1 MRAPT
6 LVEIV
11 YTHKQYDLRKSAP
24 TSAAARLTRTRLA
37 TPARD
42 TATRTTLEHRDAM
55 THSMHSTTPRAILRS
70 GSVSRDARRHRR
82 PAAAFQRGSASPHH
96 GRSLPVARAET
107 GANAANGRAADAL
120 EYLEHA
126 YETADE
132 KERRQKREK
141 RDRATLERLGLLEE
155 YEAATTSLKARDR
168 TVRWVYGATKTE
180 FGASA
185 EIAASAE
192 VVYGY
197 LTTPAALKETFGP
210 ELRECDVTACGTRA
224 RCEWVYSFG
233 DIGRRHGREAIDHIE
248 AHVSVIK
255 ATEVEKGKVVTY
267 EATTGMPIGATF
279 TVTPKGQG
287 ACEIDID
294 AYIHLPLLLTR
305 EHGTLG
311 VAMDVREKFALG
323 LEGMIERVQAAD
335 AATRLAEAKSQAEAN
350 LALGERAA
358 FYFAQ

>member
-1 MRAPT
+1 
-6 LVEIV
+6 
-11 YTHKQYDLRKSAP
+11 
-24 TSAAARLTRTRLA
+24 
-37 TPARD
+37 
-42 TATRTTLEHRDAM
+42 M
-55 THSMHSTTPRAILRS
+55 THSMHSTPPRAILRS

-82 PAAAFQRGSASPHH
+82 PAAAFQRGCASPHR

-107 GANAANGRAADAL
+107 GATAADGRAADAL

-141 RDRATLERLGLLEE
+141 RDGATLERLGLLEE

-168 TVRWVYGATKTE
+168 TVKWVYGATRTE

-233 DIGRRHGREAIDHIE
+233 DIGRRHGREAIDHID

-255 ATEVEKGKVVTY
+255 ATEVEKGKVVKY
-267 EATTGMPIGATF
+267 EATTGMPVGATF

-287 ACEIDID
+287 ACEIDVD

-335 AATRLAEAKSQAEAN
+335 AAARLAEAKSQAEAN

>member
-1 MRAPT
+1 M
-6 LVEIV
+6 
-11 YTHKQYDLRKSAP
+11 
-24 TSAAARLTRTRLA
+24 
-37 TPARD
+37 
-42 TATRTTLEHRDAM
+42 TTI
-55 THSMHSTTPRAILRS
+55 TISSTTSPRAIRRS
-70 GSVSRDARRHRR
+70 VSVSRERCRGRR
-82 PAAAFQRGSASPHH
+82 PAAAFQQRGSPHH
-96 GRSLPVARAET
+96 VRSSAVARAESE
-107 GANAANGRAADAL
+107 ARDADRRAADAL

-126 YETADE
+126 YETQDE
-132 KERRQKREK
+132 KERRKKREK
-141 RDRATLERLGLLEE
+141 RERATLERMGLLEE

-210 ELRECDVTACGTRA
+210 ELRECEVTACGTRA

-233 DIGRRHGREAIDHIE
+233 DIGRRHGRKAIDRID
-248 AHVSVIK
+248 AHMSVIK
-255 ATEVEKGKVVTY
+255 ATEVEKGKVVKY
-267 EATTGMPIGATF
+267 EATVGMPVGATF
-279 TVTPKGQG
+279 TVTPKGQA
-287 ACEIDID
+287 ACEIDVD
-294 AYIHLPLLLTR
+294 VYIHLPLLLTR

-335 AATRLAEAKSQAEAN
+335 AAARLAQAKSQAEAN

>member
-1 MRAPT
+1 M
-6 LVEIV
+6 
-11 YTHKQYDLRKSAP
+11 HKQYDLRKSAP
-24 TSAAARLTRTRLA
+24 SSRRGDSLRLPT

-42 TATRTTLEHRDAM
+42 TATRTNLEHRDAM
-55 THSMHSTTPRAILRS
+55 THSMYSTPPRAILRS

-82 PAAAFQRGSASPHH
+82 PAAAFQRGCASPHR

-107 GANAANGRAADAL
+107 GANAADGRAADAL

-141 RDRATLERLGLLEE
+141 RDGATLERLGLLEE

-233 DIGRRHGREAIDHIE
+233 DIGRRHGREAMDHIDV
-248 AHVSVIK
+248 HVSVIK
-255 ATEVEKGKVVTY
+255 ATEVEKGKVVKY
-267 EATTGMPIGATF
+267 EATAGMPVGATF

-287 ACEIDID
+287 ACEIDVD

-335 AATRLAEAKSQAEAN
+335 AAARLAEAKSQAEAN

>member
-1 MRAPT
+1 MTCEKVHQRSRRVA
-6 LVEIV
+6 
-11 YTHKQYDLRKSAP
+11 
-24 TSAAARLTRTRLA
+24 TRTRFA
-37 TPARD
+37 TTPARD
-42 TATRTTLEHRDAM
+42 TATRTTLTHRDAM
-55 THSMHSTTPRAILRS
+55 THSTHSTHSTLPRAILRS

-82 PAAAFQRGSASPHH
+82 PAAAFQRGCASPHG

-107 GANAANGRAADAL
+107 GANAADGRAADAL

-126 YETADE
+126 YETADA

-141 RDRATLERLGLLEE
+141 RDGATLERLGLLEE

-168 TVRWVYGATKTE
+168 TVKWVYGATRTE

-233 DIGRRHGREAIDHIE
+233 DIGRRYGREAIDHID

-255 ATEVEKGKVVTY
+255 ATEVEKGKVVKY
-267 EATTGMPIGATF
+267 EATTGMPVGATF

-287 ACEIDID
+287 ACEIDVD

-335 AATRLAEAKSQAEAN
+335 AAARLAEAKSQAEAN

>member
-42 TATRTTLEHRDAM
+42 TATRTTLEHCDAM
-55 THSMHSTTPRAILRS
+55 THSKHSTTPRAILRS

-82 PAAAFQRGSASPHH
+82 PAADFQRGSASPHH

-107 GANAANGRAADAL
+107 GANAADGRAADAL

>member
-1 MRAPT
+1 MRLPT
-6 LVEIV
+6 
-11 YTHKQYDLRKSAP
+11 
-24 TSAAARLTRTRLA
+24 

-42 TATRTTLEHRDAM
+42 TATRATLTHRDAM
-55 THSMHSTTPRAILRS
+55 THSTHSTPPRAMLRS
-70 GSVSRDARRHRR
+70 GSSVSRDARRTARR
-82 PAAAFQRGSASPHH
+82 PAAAFQRGCASRPHRGV
-96 GRSLPVARAET
+96 GRSIPVARAET
-107 GANAANGRAADAL
+107 GANAADGRAADAL

-132 KERRQKREK
+132 KERRQKRGK
-141 RDRATLERLGLLEE
+141 RDGATLERLGLLEE

-168 TVRWVYGATKTE
+168 TVKWVYGATRTE

-233 DIGRRHGREAIDHIE
+233 DIGRRHGRDAIDHID

-255 ATEVEKGKVVTY
+255 ATEVEKGKVVKY
-267 EATTGMPIGATF
+267 EATTGMPVGATF

-287 ACEIDID
+287 ACEIDVD

-323 LEGMIERVQAAD
+323 LEGMIERVQSAD

>member
-1 MRAPT
+1 MTR
-6 LVEIV
+6 
-11 YTHKQYDLRKSAP
+11 
-24 TSAAARLTRTRLA
+24 ARLAT

-42 TATRTTLEHRDAM
+42 TATRTNLTHRDAM
-55 THSMHSTTPRAILRS
+55 THSMHSTPPRAILRS

-82 PAAAFQRGSASPHH
+82 PAAAFQRGCASPHR

-107 GANAANGRAADAL
+107 GANAADGRAADAL

-141 RDRATLERLGLLEE
+141 RDGATLERLGLLEE

-168 TVRWVYGATKTE
+168 TVKWVYGATRTE

-233 DIGRRHGREAIDHIE
+233 DIGRRHGREAIDHID

-255 ATEVEKGKVVTY
+255 ATEVEKGKVVKY
-267 EATTGMPIGATF
+267 EATTGMPVGATF

-287 ACEIDID
+287 ACEIDVD

-335 AATRLAEAKSQAEAN
+335 AAARLAEAKSQAEAN

>member
-107 GANAANGRAADAL
+107 GANAADGRAADAL